1 MGESGV
7 EPDAGRGRPIG
18 QAANAAACEGGRAGY
33 SLCTRGGVDM
43 SQTKTADRGE
53 PAEASAPMPASNR
66 KVGVYLA
73 LLQLFFTLGWTIYVV
88 YLPQLAGKVGLPP
101 GAVIVILLVD
111 QAIFTITDTL
121 MGIAADRMTP
131 IVGRLS
137 RVVIWLTVVSCAA
150 FIALPFVADLG
161 PNAKVA
167 LIALTMT
174 WVVTSSALRAPPLAL
189 LGKFAAKPSIPMLS
203 CLVMLGYGI
212 AGAVSPYLGVVLRNH
227 DPRIPF
233 VVSTVVLLL
242 TALIMSWIERQ
253 LREGKLSVPERKPLA
268 VPKSWGALA
277 LVFIVA
283 VLVLAL
289 GYQLH
294 FSVNSAQLFLRF
306 AKQPDLQW
314 LMPVY
319 WIGFNIAMFPASFV
333 TRRLGGLLVIGCAG
347 LLGAGAVFGMENATG
362 LNTMIA
368 MQFLAGAAWGCIL
381 MSAVAAAIAV
391 SGGAEGKVLG
401 LMFSALALATFARI
415 AAVAGG
421 LTKDPAY
428 QALLQW
434 TPILCWA
441 LAGAA
446 LLMIAVTRLRKWRES
461 ANPADAPV

>member
-1 MGESGV
+1 
-7 EPDAGRGRPIG
+7 
-18 QAANAAACEGGRAGY
+18 
-33 SLCTRGGVDM
+33 M
-43 SQTKTADRGE
+43 SATKTAGRAE
-53 PAEASAPMPASNR
+53 PADESVTAPAGTG

-88 YLPQLAGKVGLPP
+88 YLPQLAAKVGLPP
-101 GAVIVILLVD
+101 SAVVIILLVD

-161 PNAKVA
+161 PNAKIA
-167 LIALTMT
+167 LIALTLT

-233 VVSTVVLLL
+233 VISTVVLLL
-242 TALIMSWIERQ
+242 TALAMSWIERQ
-253 LREGKLSVPERKPLA
+253 LRAGKLSAPEPRPLA
-268 VPKSWGALA
+268 MPKSWGTLA
-277 LVFIVA
+277 LIFIVA

-319 WIGFNIAMFPASFV
+319 WIGFNIAMFPASFI

-362 LNTMIA
+362 LNAMIA

-421 LTKDPAY
+421 LTKNPAY
-428 QALLQW
+428 EALLQW

-446 LLMIAVTRLRKWRES
+446 LLTIAVTRLRKWRES
-461 ANPADAPV
+461 ANLADAPV

>member
-1 MGESGV
+1 
-7 EPDAGRGRPIG
+7 
-18 QAANAAACEGGRAGY
+18 
-33 SLCTRGGVDM
+33 M
-43 SQTKTADRGE
+43 SQANTADRGE
-53 PAEASAPMPASNR
+53 ASDVSAARAPTG

-88 YLPQLAGKVGLPP
+88 YLPQLAAKVGLSPS
-101 GAVIVILLVD
+101 AVIVILLVD

-121 MGIAADRMTP
+121 MGVASDRMTT
-131 IVGRLS
+131 IAGRLS
-137 RVVIWLTVVSCAA
+137 RFVIWLTVISCAA

-161 PNAKVA
+161 PDAKIV

-174 WVVTSSALRAPPLAL
+174 WVITSSALRAPPLAL
-189 LGKFAAKPSIPMLS
+189 LGKFAAKPSIPFLS
-203 CLVMLGYGI
+203 CLTMLGYGI
-212 AGAVSPYLGVVLRNH
+212 AGAISPYLGVVLRNH

-233 VVSTVVLLL
+233 VISTVVLLA
-242 TALIMSWIERQ
+242 TALTMSWIERR
-253 LREGKLSVPERKPLA
+253 LREGKLAVPERKPLA
-268 VPKSWGALA
+268 IPKSRSVLA
-277 LVFIVA
+277 MIFIAA

-294 FSVNSAQLFLRF
+294 FSVNSAPLFLRF

-319 WIGFNIAMFPASFV
+319 WIGFNIAMFPASFI

-347 LLGAGAVFGMENATG
+347 LLGAGAVFGMENASG

-421 LTKDPAY
+421 LNRNSAY
-428 QALLQW
+428 EALLQW

-441 LAGAA
+441 LAGFA
-446 LLMIAVTRLRKWRES
+446 LLVIAVTRLRKWREG
-461 ANPADAPV
+461 ANPTDAPV

>member
-1 MGESGV
+1 
-7 EPDAGRGRPIG
+7 
-18 QAANAAACEGGRAGY
+18 
-33 SLCTRGGVDM
+33 M
-43 SQTKTADRGE
+43 SQTGTADQTTPGDT
-53 PAEASAPMPASNR
+53 SATVSTGGNG
-66 KVGVYLA
+66 KVGIYLA
-73 LLQLFFTLGWTIYVV
+73 LLQLFFTLGWTVYVV
-88 YLPQLAGKVGLPP
+88 YLPQLAAKVGLPP
-101 GAVIVILLVD
+101 GAVVVILLVD

-161 PNAKVA
+161 PNAKIA

-212 AGAVSPYLGVVLRNH
+212 AGAISPYLGVALRNH

-242 TALIMSWIERQ
+242 TALMMSWIERQ
-253 LREGKLSVPERKPLA
+253 LRAGKLKTPERTPLA
-268 VPKSWGALA
+268 VPKSWSSLT
-277 LVFIVA
+277 LIFIA
-283 VLVLAL
+283 AMLVLAL

-294 FSVNSAQLFLRF
+294 FSVNSSQLFLRF

-319 WIGFNIAMFPASFV
+319 WIGFNIAMFPASFI

-347 LLGAGAVFGMENATG
+347 LLGAGAVFGMENASG

-415 AAVAGG
+415 AAVSGG
-421 LTKDPAY
+421 LTKNAAY
-428 QALLQW
+428 EALLQW

-446 LLMIAVTRLRKWRES
+446 LLFIAVTRLRKWRQGES
-461 ANPADAPV
+461 PAEAPI

>member
-1 MGESGV
+1 MT
-7 EPDAGRGRPIG
+7 AI
-18 QAANAAACEGGRAGY
+18 
-33 SLCTRGGVDM
+33 
-43 SQTKTADRGE
+43 KTADRIE
-53 PAEASAPMPASNR
+53 PADEPVAAPASTG
-66 KVGVYLA
+66 KVGICLA
-73 LLQLFFTLGWTIYVV
+73 LLQLFFTLGWTVYIV
-88 YLPQLAGKVGLPP
+88 YLPQLAAKVGLPP
-101 GAVIVILLVD
+101 TAVVVILLLD
-111 QAIFTITDTL
+111 QAIFTVTDTL

-137 RVVIWLTVVSCAA
+137 RIVIWMTVVSCAA
-150 FIALPFVADLG
+150 FIALPFVAELG
-161 PNAKVA
+161 PNAKIA
-167 LIALTMT
+167 LIALTLT

-189 LGKFAAKPSIPMLS
+189 LGKFAARPSIPMLS

-212 AGAVSPYLGVVLRNH
+212 AGAVSPYLGVALRNH

-242 TALIMSWIERQ
+242 IALMMSWIERQ
-253 LREGKLSVPERKPLA
+253 LRAGKLSAPERKPLA
-268 VPKSWGALA
+268 VPKSYGALA
-277 LVFIVA
+277 MIFIAA

-294 FSVNSAQLFLRF
+294 FSVNSSQLFLRF

-333 TRRLGGLLVIGCAG
+333 TKRLGGLLVIGCAA
-347 LLGAGAVFGMENATG
+347 LLGAGAVFGMENANG

-401 LMFSALALATFARI
+401 LMFSALALATFTRI

-421 LTKDPAY
+421 LTKNAAY
-428 QALLQW
+428 EALLQW

-446 LLMIAVTRLRKWRES
+446 LLVIAAARLRKWQQGT
-461 ANPADAPV
+461 DAAEVPV

>member
-1 MGESGV
+1 M
-7 EPDAGRGRPIG
+7 A
-18 QAANAAACEGGRAGY
+18 
-33 SLCTRGGVDM
+33 RGGVDM

-53 PAEASAPMPASNR
+53 PAEASAPMPASNG
-66 KVGVYLA
+66 KVGIYLA
-73 LLQLFFTLGWTIYVV
+73 LLQLFFTLGWTVYVV
-88 YLPQLAGKVGLPP
+88 YLPQLAAKVGLPP
-101 GAVIVILLVD
+101 STVVIILLVD

-167 LIALTMT
+167 LIALTLT

-203 CLVMLGYGI
+203 CLTMLGYGI

-242 TALIMSWIERQ
+242 TALMMSWIERQ
-253 LREGKLSVPERKPLA
+253 LREGKLSAPERTPFA
-268 VPKSWGALA
+268 IPKSWGKLA
-277 LVFIVA
+277 LIFIVA
-283 VLVLAL
+283 VLILAL

-421 LTKDPAY
+421 LTKNPAY
-428 QALLQW
+428 EALLQW

-446 LLMIAVTRLRKWRES
+446 LLAIAVTRLRKWRES
-461 ANPADAPV
+461 ANAADAPV

>member
-1 MGESGV
+1 M
-7 EPDAGRGRPIG
+7 
-18 QAANAAACEGGRAGY
+18 NAI
-33 SLCTRGGVDM
+33 
-43 SQTKTADRGE
+43 KTADRIE
-53 PAEASAPMPASNR
+53 PADEPVAAPESTG
-66 KVGVYLA
+66 KVGIYLA
-73 LLQLFFTLGWTIYVV
+73 LLQLFFTLGWTVYIV
-88 YLPQLAGKVGLPP
+88 YLPQLAAKVGLPP
-101 GAVIVILLVD
+101 TAVVIILLLD
-111 QAIFTITDTL
+111 QSIFTVTDTL

-137 RVVIWLTVVSCAA
+137 RIVIWMTVVSCAA
-150 FIALPFVADLG
+150 FIALPFVAELG
-161 PNAKVA
+161 PNAKIA
-167 LIALTMT
+167 LIVLTLT

-189 LGKFAAKPSIPMLS
+189 LGKFAARPSIPMLS

-212 AGAVSPYLGVVLRNH
+212 AGAVSPYLGVALRNH

-242 TALIMSWIERQ
+242 TALMMSWIERQ
-253 LREGKLSVPERKPLA
+253 LRAGKLTAPERKPLA
-268 VPKSWGALA
+268 VPKSYGTLA
-277 LVFIVA
+277 LIFIVA

-294 FSVNSAQLFLRF
+294 FSVNSSQLFLRF

-333 TRRLGGLLVIGCAG
+333 TRRLGGLLVIGCAA

-401 LMFSALALATFARI
+401 LMFSALALATFTRI
-415 AAVAGG
+415 AAVSGG
-421 LTKDPAY
+421 LTKNAAY
-428 QALLQW
+428 DALLQW

-446 LLMIAVTRLRKWRES
+446 LLVIAVARLRKWQQGMDTAEV
-461 ANPADAPV
+461 PV

>member
-1 MGESGV
+1 
-7 EPDAGRGRPIG
+7 
-18 QAANAAACEGGRAGY
+18 
-33 SLCTRGGVDM
+33 M
-43 SQTKTADRGE
+43 SATKTAGRAE
-53 PAEASAPMPASNR
+53 PADESVTAPAGTG

-88 YLPQLAGKVGLPP
+88 YLPQLAAKVGLPP
-101 GAVIVILLVD
+101 SAVVIILLVD

-121 MGIAADRMTP
+121 MGVAADRMTP

-161 PNAKVA
+161 PNAKIA
-167 LIALTMT
+167 LIALTLI

-242 TALIMSWIERQ
+242 TALAMSWIERQ
-253 LREGKLSVPERKPLA
+253 LREGKLSAPEPKPLA
-268 VPKSWGALA
+268 MPKSWGTLA
-277 LVFIVA
+277 LIFIVA

-319 WIGFNIAMFPASFV
+319 WIGFNIAMFPASFI

-421 LTKDPAY
+421 LTKNPAY
-428 QALLQW
+428 EALLQW

-461 ANPADAPV
+461 ASLTDAPV

>member
-1 MGESGV
+1 
-7 EPDAGRGRPIG
+7 
-18 QAANAAACEGGRAGY
+18 
-33 SLCTRGGVDM
+33 M
-43 SQTKTADRGE
+43 SKVKTADRIS
-53 PAEASAPMPASNR
+53 PADGPAADAPASTG
-66 KVGVYLA
+66 KVGIYLA
-73 LLQLFFTLGWTIYVV
+73 LLQLFFTLGWTVYVV
-88 YLPQLAGKVGLPP
+88 YLPQLAAKVGLPP
-101 GAVIVILLVD
+101 AAVIIILLVD
-111 QAIFTITDTL
+111 QAVFTITDTL

-137 RVVIWLTVVSCAA
+137 RVVVWMTVASCAA

-161 PNAKVA
+161 PNAKIA

-174 WVVTSSALRAPPLAL
+174 WAVTSSALRAPPLAL
-189 LGKFAAKPSIPMLS
+189 LGKFAARPSIPMLS

-212 AGAVSPYLGVVLRNH
+212 AGAVSPYLGVVLRNQ

-242 TALIMSWIERQ
+242 TALAMSRIERL
-253 LREGKLSVPERKPLA
+253 LREGKLSAPERAPIGL
-268 VPKSWGALA
+268 PKSYGALA
-277 LVFIVA
+277 LIFIVA
-283 VLVLAL
+283 MLVLAL

-294 FSVNSAQLFLRF
+294 FSINSAPLFLRF

-319 WIGFNIAMFPASFV
+319 WIGFNIAMFPASFI

-347 LLGAGAVFGMENATG
+347 LLGAGAVFGMENAAG
-362 LNTMIA
+362 LNAMIA
-368 MQFLAGAAWGCIL
+368 MQFIAGAAWGCIL

-401 LMFSALALATFARI
+401 LMFSAIALATFTRI

-421 LTKDPAY
+421 LSRNSSYET
-428 QALLQW
+428 LLQW

-446 LLMIAVTRLRKWRES
+446 LLFVAVARLRKWRQG
-461 ANPADAPV
+461 ANLDDAPV

>member
-1 MGESGV
+1 M
-7 EPDAGRGRPIG
+7 
-18 QAANAAACEGGRAGY
+18 NAI
-33 SLCTRGGVDM
+33 
-43 SQTKTADRGE
+43 KTADRIE
-53 PAEASAPMPASNR
+53 PADEPVAAPESTG
-66 KVGVYLA
+66 KVGIYLA
-73 LLQLFFTLGWTIYVV
+73 LLQLFFTLGWTVYIV
-88 YLPQLAGKVGLPP
+88 YLPQLAAKVGLPP
-101 GAVIVILLVD
+101 TAVVIILLLD
-111 QAIFTITDTL
+111 QAIFTVTDTL

-137 RVVIWLTVVSCAA
+137 RIVIWMTVVSCAA
-150 FIALPFVADLG
+150 FIALPFVAELG
-161 PNAKVA
+161 PNAKIA
-167 LIALTMT
+167 LIVLTLT

-189 LGKFAAKPSIPMLS
+189 LGKFAARPSIPMLS

-212 AGAVSPYLGVVLRNH
+212 AGAVSPYLGVALRNH

-242 TALIMSWIERQ
+242 TALMMSWIERQ
-253 LREGKLSVPERKPLA
+253 LRAGKLTAPERKPLA
-268 VPKSWGALA
+268 VPKSYGTLA
-277 LVFIVA
+277 LIFIVA

-294 FSVNSAQLFLRF
+294 FSVNSSQLFLRF

-333 TRRLGGLLVIGCAG
+333 TRRLGGLLVIGCAA

-401 LMFSALALATFARI
+401 LMFSALALATFTRI
-415 AAVAGG
+415 AAVSGG
-421 LTKDPAY
+421 LTKNAAY
-428 QALLQW
+428 DALLQW

-446 LLMIAVTRLRKWRES
+446 LLVIAVARLRKWQQGMDTAEV
-461 ANPADAPV
+461 PV

>member
-1 MGESGV
+1 
-7 EPDAGRGRPIG
+7 
-18 QAANAAACEGGRAGY
+18 
-33 SLCTRGGVDM
+33 M
-43 SQTKTADRGE
+43 SQIKTADPG
-53 PAEASAPMPASNR
+53 EASDRPAAGASTGR
-66 KVGVYLA
+66 VGVYLA

-88 YLPQLAGKVGLPP
+88 YLPQLAAKVGLPAT
-101 GAVIVILLVD
+101 AVIVILLVD

-121 MGIAADRMTP
+121 MGVAADRMTA
-131 IVGRLS
+131 IAGRLS
-137 RVVIWLTVVSCAA
+137 RVVIWLTVASCAA
-150 FIALPFVADLG
+150 FLALPFVADLG
-161 PNAKVA
+161 PNAKIA
-167 LIALTMT
+167 LIALTLT
-174 WVVTSSALRAPPLAL
+174 WAVTSSALRAPPLAL
-189 LGKFAAKPSIPMLS
+189 LGKFAAKPSIPLLS
-203 CLVMLGYGI
+203 CLTMLGYGI

-242 TALIMSWIERQ
+242 TALAMSWIERQ
-253 LREGKLSVPERKPLA
+253 LREGRLAAPERKPLA
-268 VPKSWGALA
+268 VPKSWSTLA

-294 FSVNSAQLFLRF
+294 FSVNSSQLFLRF

-347 LLGAGAVFGMENATG
+347 LLGAGAVFGMENANG

-401 LMFSALALATFARI
+401 LMFSALALATFTRI

-421 LTKDPAY
+421 LTRNSAY
-428 QALLQW
+428 EALLQW

-446 LLMIAVTRLRKWRES
+446 LLVIAVTRLRKWRDGGGAAE
-461 ANPADAPV
+461 API

>member
-1 MGESGV
+1 
-7 EPDAGRGRPIG
+7 
-18 QAANAAACEGGRAGY
+18 
-33 SLCTRGGVDM
+33 M
-43 SQTKTADRGE
+43 SQTTTADRGE

-73 LLQLFFTLGWTIYVV
+73 LLQLFFTLGWTIYMV
-88 YLPQLAGKVGLPP
+88 YLPQLAAKVGLPP

-161 PNAKVA
+161 PNAKIA

-242 TALIMSWIERQ
+242 TALMMSWIERQ
-253 LREGKLSVPERKPLA
+253 LREGKLSAPERKPLA
-268 VPKSWGALA
+268 VPKSWGTLA

-415 AAVAGG
+415 AAVSGG
-421 LTKDPAY
+421 LTKNAAY
-428 QALLQW
+428 EALLQW

-441 LAGAA
+441 MAGAA
-446 LLMIAVTRLRKWRES
+446 LLFIAVARLRKWRQGES
-461 ANPADAPV
+461 PADALI